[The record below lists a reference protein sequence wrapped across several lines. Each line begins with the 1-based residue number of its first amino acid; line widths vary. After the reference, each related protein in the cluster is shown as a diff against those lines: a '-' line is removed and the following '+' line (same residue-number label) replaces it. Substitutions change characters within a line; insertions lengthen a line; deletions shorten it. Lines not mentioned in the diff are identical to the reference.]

1 MQGDWWHRGC
11 PNKPKES
18 YSYLSSSSRA
28 WEIPKTESGTSP
40 KIVTLTVQPLLTE
53 QTVNQHCASRSRNLS
68 ISSTESV
75 LAQRRRKLSFKNKT
89 LLNNTRPVS
98 MSVCRENLE
107 VQDLTWTNFF
117 EKHFCGSSSNSPY
130 NTGQELNASGS
141 FNSSQQESI
150 TNNNRPVP
158 STENS
163 YRLLE
168 RKLEREREKRT
179 HGEAPPQPSRLD
191 SKGLTLRRLGLHVPP
206 ATFMHSAHL
215 NPIQTLQLSTVLPEE
230 TSPSAMDIRR
240 NGFRLTGKSTN
251 ATRTAAADQS
261 TTSSGSYRTASNK
274 DVLSSMGTLTVAAT
288 PSSAALRGQSVGFG
302 GRDRST
308 RSPTQRSKTRG
319 GTMLPLTGN
328 DKNKNG
334 RYPYIDPVH
343 SASPSFQQRLTE
355 LAALESD
362 TIRYERTKRI
372 KKRSKQENQ

>member
-191 SKGLTLRRLGLHVPP
+191 SK
-206 ATFMHSAHL
+206 
-215 NPIQTLQLSTVLPEE
+215 VLPEE

>member
-1 MQGDWWHRGC
+1 MTLKLPVIKQLWCLEAIEAQYKNSLHRD
-11 PNKPKES
+11 
-18 YSYLSSSSRA
+18 R
-28 WEIPKTESGTSP
+28 
-40 KIVTLTVQPLLTE
+40 Q
-53 QTVNQHCASRSRNLS
+53 RS
-68 ISSTESV
+68 
-75 LAQRRRKLSFKNKT
+75 K
-89 LLNNTRPVS
+89 
-98 MSVCRENLE
+98 C
-107 VQDLTWTNFF
+107 
-117 EKHFCGSSSNSPY
+117 SSSNSPY
-130 NTGQELNASGS
+130 NTGQDLNASGS
-141 FNSSQQESI
+141 FSSSQQESI

-191 SKGLTLRRLGLHVPP
+191 SK
-206 ATFMHSAHL
+206 
-215 NPIQTLQLSTVLPEE
+215 VLPEE

-288 PSSAALRGQSVGFG
+288 PSSAALRGQSVGFR

-319 GTMLPLTGN
+319 STVLPLTGN